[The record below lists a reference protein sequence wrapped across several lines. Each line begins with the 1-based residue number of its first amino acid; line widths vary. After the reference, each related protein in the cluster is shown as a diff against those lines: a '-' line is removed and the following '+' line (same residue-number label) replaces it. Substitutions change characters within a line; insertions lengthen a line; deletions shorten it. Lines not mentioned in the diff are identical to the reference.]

1 MPGECQSYTLQLNY
15 MPSPINLH
23 LQMIMEYVN
32 RNVCVIYIFFSG
44 TELQNYL
51 IQIGFNYLL
60 SIEVL
65 HE

>member
-1 MPGECQSYTLQLNY
+1 

-32 RNVCVIYIFFSG
+32 RNVCVIYFFSG